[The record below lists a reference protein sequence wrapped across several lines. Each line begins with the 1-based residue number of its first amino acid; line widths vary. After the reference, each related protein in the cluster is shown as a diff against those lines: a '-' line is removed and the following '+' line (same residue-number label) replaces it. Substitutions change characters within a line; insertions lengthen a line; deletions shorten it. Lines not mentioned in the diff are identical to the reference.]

1 MRLSELITIYLAA
14 AAPVGVAYFLQQGE
28 RSPRSRMFAKA
39 VVVALC
45 WPFALFFQ
53 FFSGQAAAIAE
64 QINGG
69 DEATS
74 PDDEHLDAALAACL
88 DALHEAEDSAHETFG
103 VQSEQIRHTL
113 LDACSGLER
122 YVGLTR
128 AATLVTENA
137 LPSARETE
145 LPRVAGRSGD
155 DLQLAG
161 RCLHRRNVARLCA
174 HQTRARV
181 ELLHALA
188 EIHEVIDRGYLAASA
203 DGQSVRRF
211 SQSVVLFYG
220 RVIALLSLLEPD
232 QTAAH
237 GIARL
242 LDAACARVRA
252 LEVIA
257 RRRESLITH
266 TGNESC
272 TASTPQ
278 PTNAKPLLPRTI

>member
-28 RSPRSRMFAKA
+28 RSPRSRTFAKA
-39 VVVALC
+39 VAVALC

-53 FFSGQAAAIAE
+53 FFSGQTPVAE
-64 QINGG
+64 QIGE
-69 DEATS
+69 EATS
-74 PDDEHLDAALAACL
+74 PDDEQLHAALAACL
-88 DALHEAEDSAHETFG
+88 DALHEAEDTAHETFG
-103 VQSEQIRHTL
+103 VQSEQLRHAL

-137 LPSARETE
+137 PPSARETE
-145 LPRVAGRSGD
+145 LPRVAGRTGD
-155 DLQLAG
+155 DLQIAG
-161 RCLHRRNVARLCA
+161 RCLHRRNVARLRA

-188 EIHEVIDRGYLAASA
+188 EIHEVIDRSYLAANA
-203 DGQSVRRF
+203 DGQSVRHF

-220 RVIALLSLLEPD
+220 RVIDLLSQLEQD
-232 QTAAH
+232 QIAAY
-237 GIARL
+237 GVARL
-242 LDAACARVRA
+242 LDAACARVRT

-257 RRRESLITH
+257 LRRESLITH
-266 TGNESC
+266 IGNESC

-278 PTNAKPLLPRTI
+278 

>member
-14 AAPVGVAYFLQQGE
+14 AAPVGVAYFLQQPE
-28 RSPRSRMFAKA
+28 RTLRSHIFAKA
-39 VVVALC
+39 LAVALC
-45 WPFALFFQ
+45 WPLALFFQ
-53 FFSGQAAAIAE
+53 FFSGQAAIAE
-64 QINGG
+64 QINDG

-74 PDDEHLDAALAACL
+74 PDDGHLDATLAACL
-88 DALHEAEDSAHETFG
+88 DALHETEDSAHETFG
-103 VQSEQIRHTL
+103 VQSEQLRHAL

-128 AATLVTENA
+128 AAALVTENA
-137 LPSARETE
+137 PPSAREIE
-145 LPRVAGRSGD
+145 LPRVARRTGN
-155 DLQLAG
+155 DLQIAG
-161 RCLHRRNVARLCA
+161 RCLHRRNVARLRA

-188 EIHEVIDRGYLAASA
+188 EIHEVIDRSYLASSA

-220 RVIALLSLLEPD
+220 RIIALLSLLEPD

-237 GIARL
+237 GVARL

-252 LEVIA
+252 LEA
-257 RRRESLITH
+257 LAQRRESLVTH

-272 TASTPQ
+272 TASTPRQ
-278 PTNAKPLLPRTI
+278 PGHARLSARTT